1 MRLATLGLA
10 SLLATVGLSALLAQT
25 VDGVDLAAVKKRAA
39 DLQADAQAFV
49 DHVKDRGDAFR
60 EEAAKSRD
68 EGMANL
74 RRVAAKDL
82 PTGPSGAVDFDA
94 IVKGAA
100 SNAQTP
106 SGDAPQFIV
115 FASLSM
121 PAASLKPLIVDTARA
136 GGVVVFRGFPAN
148 SGKEFVSRLGQAV
161 GKDGMAS
168 IGIDPRLF
176 RAFDVQAVPTFVAVS
191 SSFDLCAGFECRT
204 KVPPHDRLEGN
215 VTVDYAL
222 DAFAGGTGPGAR
234 VASVALQRLHRVAAP

>member
-25 VDGVDLAAVKKRAA
+25 VDGIDVAAVKKRAA

-60 EEAAKSRD
+60 EDAARSRD
-68 EGMANL
+68 DGMANM
-74 RRVAAKDL
+74 RRIAARNL
-82 PTGPSGAVDFDA
+82 PTGPAGAIDFDA

-100 SNAQTP
+100 SNAQAP

-121 PAASLKPLIVDTARA
+121 PAASLRPLIADTARA

-148 SGKEFVSRLGQAV
+148 SGKEFVEKLGQAV
-161 GKDGMAS
+161 GKAETAS

-204 KVPPHDRLEGN
+204 RVPPHDRLEGN

-222 DAFAGGTGPGAR
+222 DAFAGGAGPGAR
-234 VASVALQRLHRVAAP
+234 VAAVALQRLHRSPTP